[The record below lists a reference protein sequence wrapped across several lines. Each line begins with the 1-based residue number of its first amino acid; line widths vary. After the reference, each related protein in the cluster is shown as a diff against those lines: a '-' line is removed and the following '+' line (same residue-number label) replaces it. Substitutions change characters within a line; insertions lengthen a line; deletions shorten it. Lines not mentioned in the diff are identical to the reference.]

1 MRENAATFH
10 AVMILTHFR
19 SLFRFC
25 ISKLNIGLKWSND
38 SFHKSFILYERKQKL
53 TYKMSS
59 SLYGFWYGRWYF
71 SFWIG
76 FLQIIIFIIR
86 NCSKFFM
93 KFCLPS
99 DWLSNRKHPLKKT
112 YIDKCLNQP
121 LTHYRLVLPFYTPW
135 KNQKTIT

>member
-1 MRENAATFH
+1 MRENTATFH

-59 SLYGFWYGRWYF
+59 SLYGFWHGWRYF
-71 SFWIG
+71 SFWVG
-76 FLQIIIFIIR
+76 FLQINHYFHYSKLFKIF
-86 NCSKFFM
+86 
-93 KFCLPS
+93 
-99 DWLSNRKHPLKKT
+99 HE
-112 YIDKCLNQP
+112 
-121 LTHYRLVLPFYTPW
+121 VLATF
-135 KNQKTIT
+135 